1 MDLLL
6 VGNLPTL
13 QMMTGRA
20 GLTARLAARTATQ
33 TPLLLGL
40 VRRRLG
46 ITIGRGRLGGVAR
59 VLPQPRAQLHDNR
72 LKLGDP
78 RLLLGDQRIP
88 LDQQRLKL
96 TIRLAI

>member
-20 GLTARLAARTATQ
+20 RLAARLAARTPTQ

-46 ITIGRGRLGGVAR
+46 IAVG
-59 VLPQPRAQLHDNR
+59 
-72 LKLGDP
+72 
-78 RLLLGDQRIP
+78 
-88 LDQQRLKL
+88 
-96 TIRLAI
+96 